1 MQVSIDPRGD
11 PRREV
16 GGGEHMTDW
25 YDEDDPAVGVGGTS
39 ESTDSGVHCDACGEW
54 MDVGDDNCP
63 NCGSG
68 R

>member
-1 MQVSIDPRGD
+1 
-11 PRREV
+11 
-16 GGGEHMTDW
+16 MTDW
-25 YDEDDPAVGVGGTS
+25 FDEDDPAVGVGGTS
-39 ESTDSGVHCDACGEW
+39 ESTDSGVHCDACGDW